1 MNVIKRLP
9 GLTGE
14 TQQMDKTSHE
24 REIANL
30 RRRIDRIMSRRPQR
44 PELSDIPPQRQ
55 GFSLKDLISGE
66 ETGTSHGPCFVT
78 ESLVDNS
85 SYHGDRRIEALSKVN
100 MGAASTLAN
109 DTCLKERPLTDG
121 LFLDTETTGLTGG
134 SGTLTFLIGLG
145 WFEKDGFATRQ
156 IFIRDFSEERAAL
169 SLLGEW
175 VGNKGFLITFN
186 GKSFD
191 VGLLSTRFIMN
202 RLHNPLNDMPHL
214 DLLYPARRLIGHRLD
229 NCRLMTLEERVLG
242 FFRQGDVPGSEIPQR
257 YFDWLKRRDARLV
270 VDVFEHNRLDVIS
283 LASLMAHL
291 TELMDAPHD
300 LTQTDHRDLLAAAR
314 LLIERGDALKA
325 RCLLE
330 GLIGSGQEAAV
341 KEGRKMLSLIHKR
354 AGQWE
359 DAVGL
364 WGQMILDHPGDIFAL
379 IELSKWYEHRIYDF
393 EHAMDMVHQALHHAS
408 DTAEFER
415 NALVHRFHRLQNRLT
430 PR

>member
-1 MNVIKRLP
+1 VLTKYLKDQFIRGKPVDTKFVTGYRGGYLP
-9 GLTGE
+9 
-14 TQQMDKTSHE
+14 
-24 REIANL
+24 NL
-30 RRRIDRIMSRRPQR
+30 R
-44 PELSDIPPQRQ
+44 
-55 GFSLKDLISGE
+55 
-66 ETGTSHGPCFVT
+66 
-78 ESLVDNS
+78 
-85 SYHGDRRIEALSKVN
+85 
-100 MGAASTLAN
+100 
-109 DTCLKERPLTDG
+109 
-121 LFLDTETTGLTGG
+121 
-134 SGTLTFLIGLG
+134 
-145 WFEKDGFATRQ
+145 RQ
-156 IFIRDFSEERAAL
+156 IFIQDFSEERAAL

-229 NCRLMTLEERVLG
+229 NCRLMTLEERVLC

-257 YFDWLKRRDARLV
+257 YFDWLRRRDARLV

-283 LASLMAHL
+283 LASLMD
-291 TELMDAPHD
+291 TPHD
-300 LTQTDHRDLLAAAR
+300 LTQADHRDLLAAAR

-379 IELSKWYEHRIYDF
+379 IELSKWYEHMIYDF
-393 EHAMDMVHQALHHAS
+393 EHAMDMVDQALHHAS

-430 PR
+430 LR